1 MNFKELL
8 AEAIKVSDKEM
19 KELESMGFNF
29 SDEWSGNCADV
40 YINNTG
46 EIKVIIEKCKSKF
59 PVYIEVD
66 SYNKLYK
73 SISDKDK
80 NEYEA
85 KVGFKSVTDAIK
97 FVK

>member
-1 MNFKELL
+1 MKFKELL
-8 AEAIKVSDKEM
+8 SEAIKVSDAEM
-19 KELESMGFNF
+19 KQLEKMGYYF
-29 SDEWSGNCADV
+29 SDDWSGGCADV

-46 EIKVIIEKCKSKF
+46 EIKIVIEKCKSKF
-59 PVYIEVD
+59 PIYVEVD

-73 SISDKDK
+73 TIDDKDK

-85 KVGFKSVTDAIK
+85 KVGFKSLKDAIK